1 MARPNKFAEMVK
13 IARENEGEEE
23 SVAVRD
29 RGRPAGGKRSN
40 PDYVTT
46 TIFLRK
52 DTKKKAATIL
62 LNRER
67 IYRAYWSGFCRSGS
81 TTIRKCENVQMC
93 KYEIH
98 NFINTNNEGGP
109 SGQGSPP
116 DTTLRI
122 KEGYGHPTGF
132 VHRRY
137 D

>member
-52 DTKKKAATIL
+52 DTKKAATIL
-62 LNRER
+62 LNREEDLSSVLER
-67 IYRAYWSGFCRSGS
+67 LLSQWVNDNL
-81 TTIRKCENVQMC
+81 KM
-93 KYEIH
+93 
-98 NFINTNNEGGP
+98 
-109 SGQGSPP
+109 
-116 DTTLRI
+116 
-122 KEGYGHPTGF
+122 
-132 VHRRY
+132 
-137 D
+137 